1 MDYGQLVDH
10 LLGFAACDRSSCVD
24 IPIVDDEVLE
34 LVESFNLTLE
44 RPSGLDNRISLSPVD
59 GIVEIIDNESMYS
72 LTL

>member
-1 MDYGQLVDH
+1 M
-10 LLGFAACDRSSCVD
+10 D